1 MGSVETGTG
10 ARLGNDQIFVLRV
23 RGCTAMQVD
32 HLPADDPDAEL
43 EVVGGMVGIVPFSL
57 TDA

>member
-10 ARLGNDQIFVLRV
+10 ARLENDQIFVLRV

-43 EVVGGMVGIVPFSL
+43 EVVGGMVPFSL